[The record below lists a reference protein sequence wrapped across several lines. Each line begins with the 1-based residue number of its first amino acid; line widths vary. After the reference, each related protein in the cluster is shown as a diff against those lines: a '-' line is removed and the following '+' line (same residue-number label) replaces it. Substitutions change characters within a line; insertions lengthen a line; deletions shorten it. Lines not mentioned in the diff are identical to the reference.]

1 MTRMIYMKAMTIK
14 QYGKTIPLELTDL
27 PIPDMGEHDVLVEIH
42 AASINPID
50 FKIRDGKV
58 KMLLSYKMPL
68 VLGNDF
74 SGKVIQSGS
83 KVSKFQIGDE
93 VYGRPRKNRIGT
105 FTEYLSVHEDDV
117 SLKPENL
124 TFEEAASLPLVGLTS
139 WQAFHEILQLK
150 PDQKILIHAGAGG
163 VGTFA
168 IQLAK
173 EMGVFVATTASE
185 KGFDLVSS
193 LGADRVINYR
203 EEKFEEI
210 LNEYDAVF
218 DTLGGDV
225 LDRSF
230 RILKPHG
237 KIVSVS
243 AVPNRRFAAENNL
256 GFIKRLLFSV
266 VSRNISAL
274 EKKFNVDYHFLF
286 MKPSGEQLTKIKHL
300 VEKGSI
306 RPVIDRVYSLEEAQ
320 EAVQYVE
327 TGRAKGKVVI
337 QVKKPI

>member
-1 MTRMIYMKAMTIK
+1 MKAMTIK

-74 SGKVIQSGS
+74 SGKVIQTGS

-105 FTEYLSVHEDDV
+105 FAEYLSVHEDDV

-230 RILKPHG
+230 RLLKPHG

-286 MKPSGEQLTKIKHL
+286 MKPSGEQLEKIKHL

>member
-1 MTRMIYMKAMTIK
+1 MKAMTIK

-27 PIPDMGEHDVLVEIH
+27 PIPEMGEQDVLVEVH

-74 SGKVIQSGS
+74 SGKVIQTGS

-105 FTEYLSVHEDDV
+105 FAEYLSVHEDDV

-124 TFEEAASLPLVGLTS
+124 TYEEAASLPLVGLTT
-139 WQAFHEILQLK
+139 WQAFHEVLQLK
-150 PDQKILIHAGAGG
+150 PHQKILIHAGAGG

-173 EMGVFVATTASE
+173 EMGAYVATTASE

-193 LGADRVINYR
+193 LGADRVVNYK
-203 EEKFEEI
+203 EEQFEEI
-210 LNEYDAVF
+210 LNGYDAVF
-218 DTLGGDV
+218 DTLGGDS
-225 LDRSF
+225 LNRSF

-243 AVPNRRFAAENNL
+243 AVPNRRFAVEHNF
-256 GFIKRLLFSV
+256 GFIKRLLFSI

-337 QVKKPI
+337 QVKKPK

>member
-1 MTRMIYMKAMTIK
+1 MKAMTIK

-286 MKPSGEQLTKIKHL
+286 MKPSGEQLEKIKHL

-327 TGRAKGKVVI
+327 TDRAKGKVVI

>member
-1 MTRMIYMKAMTIK
+1 MKAMTIK

-256 GFIKRLLFSV
+256 GFIKWLLFSV

-286 MKPSGEQLTKIKHL
+286 MKPSGEQLEKIKHL

>member
-1 MTRMIYMKAMTIK
+1 MKAMTIK

-27 PIPDMGEHDVLVEIH
+27 PIPDMGEQDVLVEIH

-58 KMLLSYKMPL
+58 KMLLNYKMPL

-74 SGKVIQSGS
+74 SGKVIRTGS

-105 FTEYLSVHEDDV
+105 FAEYLSVHEEDV
-117 SLKPENL
+117 ALKPENL
-124 TFEEAASLPLVGLTS
+124 TFEEAASLPLVGLTT

-173 EMGVFVATTASE
+173 EMGAFVATTASE

-193 LGADRVINYR
+193 LGADRVINYK
-203 EEKFEEI
+203 EEQFEEI

-218 DTLGGDV
+218 DTLGGDS
-225 LDRSF
+225 LNRSF

-243 AVPNRRFAAENNL
+243 AVPNRRFAVENNF

-286 MKPSGEQLTKIKHL
+286 MKPSGEQLAKIKHL

-306 RPVIDRVYSLEEAQ
+306 RPVIDRVYSIEEAQ

-337 QVKKPI
+337 QVKKPK

>member
-1 MTRMIYMKAMTIK
+1 MKAMTIK

-286 MKPSGEQLTKIKHL
+286 MKPSGEQLEKIKHL

>member
-1 MTRMIYMKAMTIK
+1 MKAMTIK

-27 PIPDMGEHDVLVEIH
+27 PIPDMGEQDVLVEIH

-74 SGKVIQSGS
+74 SGKVIQTGS

-105 FTEYLSVHEDDV
+105 FAEYLSVHEDDV

-230 RILKPHG
+230 RLLKPHG

>member
-1 MTRMIYMKAMTIK
+1 MKAMTIK

-27 PIPDMGEHDVLVEIH
+27 PIPDMGEQDVLVEIH

-74 SGKVIQSGS
+74 SGKVIQTGS

-105 FTEYLSVHEDDV
+105 FAEYLSVHEDDV

-230 RILKPHG
+230 RLLKPHG

-286 MKPSGEQLTKIKHL
+286 MKPSGEQLTKIKLL

>member
-1 MTRMIYMKAMTIK
+1 
-14 QYGKTIPLELTDL
+14 
-27 PIPDMGEHDVLVEIH
+27 
-42 AASINPID
+42 
-50 FKIRDGKV
+50 
-58 KMLLSYKMPL
+58 

-74 SGKVIQSGS
+74 SGKVIQTGS

-105 FTEYLSVHEDDV
+105 FAEYLSVHEDDV

>member
-1 MTRMIYMKAMTIK
+1 MKAMTINK
-14 QYGKTIPLELTDL
+14 YGKNTPLELTEL
-27 PIPDMGEHDVLVEIH
+27 SSPEIGERDMLVEIH

-58 KMLLSYKMPL
+58 KMLLNYKMPL
-68 VLGNDF
+68 MLGNDF
-74 SGKVIQSGS
+74 SGKVIQTGS
-83 KVSKFQIGDE
+83 KVSKFHIGDE

-105 FTEYLSVHEDDV
+105 FAEYLSVHEEDV

-124 TFEEAASLPLVGLTS
+124 TFEEAASLPLVGLTT

-150 PDQKILIHAGAGG
+150 SDQKILIHAGAGG

-173 EMGVFVATTASE
+173 EMGAYVATTASE

-193 LGADRVINYR
+193 LGADRVINYK
-203 EEKFEEI
+203 EEQFEEVP
-210 LNEYDAVF
+210 NEYDAVF
-218 DTLGGDV
+218 DTLGGDS
-225 LDRSF
+225 LNRSF
-230 RILKPHG
+230 QILKPNG

-243 AVPNRRFAAENNL
+243 AVPNRRFAVENNL
-256 GFIKRLLFSV
+256 GLIKRLLFSV

-286 MKPSGEQLTKIKHL
+286 MKPSGEQLMKIKHL

-320 EAVQYVE
+320 EAIQYVE

-337 QVKKPI
+337 QVKKPK

>member
-1 MTRMIYMKAMTIK
+1 MTIK

-286 MKPSGEQLTKIKHL
+286 MKPSGEQLEKIKHL

-327 TGRAKGKVVI
+327 TDRAKGKVVI

>member
-1 MTRMIYMKAMTIK
+1 MIDMKAMTIK

-27 PIPDMGEHDVLVEIH
+27 PIPDMGEQDVLVEIH

-74 SGKVIQSGS
+74 SGKVIQTGS

-105 FTEYLSVHEDDV
+105 FAEYLSVHEDDV

-230 RILKPHG
+230 RLLKPHG

-286 MKPSGEQLTKIKHL
+286 MKPSGEQLTKIKLL

>member
-1 MTRMIYMKAMTIK
+1 MKAMTIK

-27 PIPDMGEHDVLVEIH
+27 PIPEMGEQDVLVEVH

-74 SGKVIQSGS
+74 SGKVIQTGS

-105 FTEYLSVHEDDV
+105 FAEYLSVHEDDV

-124 TFEEAASLPLVGLTS
+124 TYEEAASLPLVGLTT
-139 WQAFHEILQLK
+139 WQAFHEVLQLK
-150 PDQKILIHAGAGG
+150 PHQKILIHAGAGG

-173 EMGVFVATTASE
+173 EMDAYVATTASE
-185 KGFDLVSS
+185 KGFDLVAS
-193 LGADRVINYR
+193 LGADRVVNYK
-203 EEKFEEI
+203 EEQFEEI
-210 LNEYDAVF
+210 LNGYDAVF
-218 DTLGGDV
+218 DTLGGDS
-225 LDRSF
+225 LNRSF

-243 AVPNRRFAAENNL
+243 AVPNRRFAVEHNF
-256 GFIKRLLFSV
+256 GFIKRLLFSI

-337 QVKKPI
+337 QVKKPK

>member
-27 PIPDMGEHDVLVEIH
+27 PIPGIGEQDVLVEIH

-58 KMLLSYKMPL
+58 KMLLNYKMPL

-74 SGKVIQSGS
+74 SGKVIQTGS

-105 FTEYLSVHEDDV
+105 FAEYLSVHEEDV
-117 SLKPENL
+117 ALKPENL
-124 TFEEAASLPLVGLTS
+124 TFEEAASLPLVGLTT

-193 LGADRVINYR
+193 LGADRVINYK
-203 EEKFEEI
+203 EEQFEEI

-218 DTLGGDV
+218 DTLGGDS
-225 LDRSF
+225 LNRSF

-243 AVPNRRFAAENNL
+243 AVPNRRFAVENNL

-306 RPVIDRVYSLEEAQ
+306 RPVIDRVYSIEEAQ

-337 QVKKPI
+337 QVKKPK

>member
-27 PIPDMGEHDVLVEIH
+27 PIPDMGEQDVLVEIH

-58 KMLLSYKMPL
+58 KMLLNYKMPL

-74 SGKVIQSGS
+74 SGKVIQTGS

-105 FTEYLSVHEDDV
+105 FAEYLSVHEEDV
-117 SLKPENL
+117 ALKPENL
-124 TFEEAASLPLVGLTS
+124 TFEEAASLPLVGLTT

-173 EMGVFVATTASE
+173 EMGAFVATTASE

-193 LGADRVINYR
+193 LGADRVINYK
-203 EEKFEEI
+203 EEQFEEI

-218 DTLGGDV
+218 DTLGGDS
-225 LDRSF
+225 LNRSF

-243 AVPNRRFAAENNL
+243 AVPNRRFAVENNL

-306 RPVIDRVYSLEEAQ
+306 RPVIDRVYSIEEAQ

-327 TGRAKGKVVI
+327 MGRAKGKVVI
-337 QVKKPI
+337 QVKKPK

>member
-1 MTRMIYMKAMTIK
+1 MKAMTIK

-27 PIPDMGEHDVLVEIH
+27 PIPDMGEQDVLVEIH

-58 KMLLSYKMPL
+58 KMLLNYKMPL

-74 SGKVIQSGS
+74 SGKVIQTGS

-105 FTEYLSVHEDDV
+105 FAEYLSVHEEDV
-117 SLKPENL
+117 ALKPENL
-124 TFEEAASLPLVGLTS
+124 TFEETASLPLVGLTT

-173 EMGVFVATTASE
+173 EMGAFVATTASE

-193 LGADRVINYR
+193 LGADRVINYK
-203 EEKFEEI
+203 EEQFEEI

-218 DTLGGDV
+218 DTLGGDS
-225 LDRSF
+225 LNRSF

-243 AVPNRRFAAENNL
+243 AVPNRRFAVENNL
-256 GFIKRLLFSV
+256 GFIKRLLFSA

-306 RPVIDRVYSLEEAQ
+306 RPVIDRVYSIEEAQ

-337 QVKKPI
+337 QVKKPK

>member
-1 MTRMIYMKAMTIK
+1 MKAMTIK

-230 RILKPHG
+230 RLLKPHG

-286 MKPSGEQLTKIKHL
+286 MKPSGEQLEKIKHL